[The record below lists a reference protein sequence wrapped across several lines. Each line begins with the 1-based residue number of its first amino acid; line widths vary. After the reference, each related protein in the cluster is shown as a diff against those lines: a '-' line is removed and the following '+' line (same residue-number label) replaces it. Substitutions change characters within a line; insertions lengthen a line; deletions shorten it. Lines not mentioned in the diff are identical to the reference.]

1 MKIGFLFPGQGA
13 QCVGMGK
20 DFYAAYPSVKAY
32 YDAFPYRDVCF
43 EGPKEKLDD
52 TFYTQSCLL
61 VTSLSI
67 AQALKEEGIQA
78 DMAAGLSLGEYTAL
92 TYAGVFSFSD
102 AVHIVSKR
110 GELMANAL
118 EKGKTKMVAILGGDA
133 QEIEQ
138 VCQTVS
144 TPTEICTIANRNCPG
159 QLVISGHNAAVDK
172 ACALLKEHC
181 RRMVPLQVSG
191 AFHSPLLKEAGKKL
205 DRELKKVEIKNCQ
218 IPVVFNVSGQE
229 ETENFRASLVK
240 QIQSTVY
247 MQKSIETMLEA
258 GVDHFVC
265 IGPGRS
271 MAGFVKKINRQ
282 IPVITV
288 EKVEDIE
295 KVKEWI
301 HGE

>member
-1 MKIGFLFPGQGA
+1 MPVSF
-13 QCVGMGK
+13 
-20 DFYAAYPSVKAY
+20 
-32 YDAFPYRDVCF
+32 
-43 EGPKEKLDD
+43 
-52 TFYTQSCLL
+52 T
-61 VTSLSI
+61 
-67 AQALKEEGIQA
+67 
-78 DMAAGLSLGEYTAL
+78 
-92 TYAGVFSFSD
+92 FSD

-159 QLVISGHNAAVDK
+159 QLVISGHNAVVDK

-218 IPVVFNVSGQE
+218 IPVVFNVSGQV
-229 ETENFRASLVK
+229 ETESFRDSLVK